1 MRNSYNKKQFNEINS
16 DLRKGSFMF
25 KKINDENSRNIIPN
39 ALIQLQSKFFSTGNQ
54 FSQIFDDLMI
64 AKGRHVKF

>member
-1 MRNSYNKKQFNEINS
+1 
-16 DLRKGSFMF
+16 MF